1 MLTLAALAFV
11 FTALSEE
18 GSGKKGPSKEM
29 LKKYDTNEYGVI
41 SDAEKEAG
49 KMAAK
54 AGREGRRAEE
64 LEKYDENKDSK
75 INKDERAKIKAARA
89 AEETVHKA
97 ERDAKKAERRAM
109 KESK

>member
-29 LKKYDTNEYGVI
+29 LKKYDTNEDGVI

-54 AGREGRRAEE
+54 AGREGRRGRGTR
-64 LEKYDENKDSK
+64 K
-75 INKDERAKIKAARA
+75 I
-89 AEETVHKA
+89 
-97 ERDAKKAERRAM
+97 RR
-109 KESK
+109 E